1 MKILIAGSGG
11 QLAGEVIRA
20 ADAGGYEVAAFDRKA
35 LDITSSGSVYRAV
48 SEVRPDVVINCAAY
62 NDVDGAETDWQD
74 AFLVNGI
81 GPRHLALACDKY
93 NSTLVHFSSDYVFGG
108 ARPPATAKIGN
119 AVSRPDK
126 GGAALNG
133 PRPYTIA
140 DRPEPVNRYGESK
153 LLGEEFLRSHSA
165 RYFLIRTSWVFGE
178 GKHSFPKKVLE
189 WASKNKTLRI
199 VDDQVASPTYTQDL
213 AGAVMK
219 LISTENYGLYHMTNS
234 GFCSRFEWAAFI
246 LQNMNWPGSLEPA
259 KSAEFNTPARRPE
272 FSVLDN
278 FPIVQTLGSLLPA
291 WQDATER
298 FLKAESRTP

>member
-1 MKILIAGSGG
+1 MKIFVAGSGG
-11 QLAGEVIRA
+11 QLAGEVIKA
-20 ADAGGYEVAAFDRKA
+20 ARAGGCEVLAPEERAFD
-35 LDITSSGSVYRAV
+35 ITDFSQV
-48 SEVRPDVVINCAAY
+48 SKVISEAGPDVVINCAAY

-74 AFLVNGI
+74 AFLANGI
-81 GPRHLALACDKY
+81 GVRNLALACDKY

-108 ARPPATAKIGN
+108 GARPPATAKIGN

-126 GGAALNG
+126 GGSAEER
-133 PRPYTIA
+133 RPYTIA

-165 RYFLIRTSWVFGE
+165 RYFLIRTSWLFGE

-189 WASKNKTLRI
+189 WASKNKTLGI
-199 VDDQVASPTYTQDL
+199 VDDQVSSPTYTRDL

-246 LQNMNWPGSLEPA
+246 LQGMNWQGSLEPA
-259 KSAEFNTPARRPE
+259 KSAEFNTPAIRPE

-278 FPIVQTLGSLLPA
+278 FPLLQTLGSLLPT

-298 FLKAESRTP
+298 FLRAESRAL